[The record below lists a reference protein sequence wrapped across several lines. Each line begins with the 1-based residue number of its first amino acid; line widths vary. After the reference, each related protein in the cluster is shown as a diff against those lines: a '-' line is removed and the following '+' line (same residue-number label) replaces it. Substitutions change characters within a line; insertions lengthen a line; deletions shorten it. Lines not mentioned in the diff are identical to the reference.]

1 MSQMLEEQRESWGSR
16 GAFILAAIGS
26 AIGLGNLWAFPYKVY
41 SYGGGAFLIPYII
54 ATIVVGI
61 PLLTLELSLGHFT
74 QRAAPISFRNM
85 HKRLEFVGWWGLLLA
100 FIIITYYPVIL
111 GYSISYL
118 WFSIQGIFNGGRLP
132 WAAQGIEGITTA
144 NSYFFDTYL
153 GYTEGLGLGGL
164 KLNLVLPLLIAWILM
179 YLAIFKG
186 VSAVGK
192 LVWVAVPLPWIML
205 LILTVRGLTLEG
217 SVGGLAYYLEP
228 DFSKLREP
236 EIWRYAFG
244 QVFFSLSLAF
254 GVMITYASF
263 LHRKSDIN
271 NNAVVI
277 ALSNF
282 GTSLIAGLAI
292 FSTLGGMAFVTAQ
305 AGDPIPVEE
314 VAKSGPSLAFVAF
327 PYALAQLPYSA
338 WFSAVFFAVLLM
350 LGVSSAFSITETLL
364 ASIVD
369 KTGWNRNKVLLAMTG
384 TGFLFGLV
392 YVTHGGLNWLGIIDG
407 FVNGTWGIALMGFL
421 ECIIMG
427 WIYNLDILRCH
438 ANSRSDWRLGPWWNI
453 LIRIVVPV
461 IMGTLFFWSFYDDLA
476 AEGGIFHRPD
486 GLIDPA
492 NAIGYS
498 VMLLAPVAAIIISL
512 FRDKYSNDNEETVS
526 TYDLKPIDT
535 STSVFVVSVAVFA
548 ASIFAAF
555 KSAGMVSWHLFAAAA
570 LIALVSLATA
580 ARKNLFFREGQY
592 TRLDWKGASAGVC
605 SILAVSNVFSLVLIR
620 VAEIVEPS
628 ESKAVIGGH
637 LGLWAYLI
645 LSLVVLII
653 VGGLGWC
660 FYRAAS
666 SVPSPDTQHSG
677 EVS

>member
-26 AIGLGNLWAFPYKVY
+26 AVGLGNLWAFPYKVY
-41 SYGGGAFLIPYII
+41 SYGGGAFLIPYIL
-54 ATIVVGI
+54 AMIVVGI

-111 GYSISYL
+111 GYCVSYL

-132 WAAQGIEGITTA
+132 WAAQGIEGINTA
-144 NSYFFDTYL
+144 NNYFEAYL

-164 KLNLVLPLLIAWILM
+164 KLNLVLPLLIAWLLM
-179 YLAIFKG
+179 YFSIFKG

-192 LVWVAVPLPWIML
+192 VVWIAVPVPWIML

-217 SVGGLAYYLEP
+217 SIGGLAYYLEP

-236 EIWRYAFG
+236 QIWRYAFG

-277 ALSNF
+277 ALADLA
-282 GTSLIAGLAI
+282 TSLIAGLAI

-305 AGDPIPVEE
+305 SGNPIPVEE
-314 VAKSGPSLAFVAF
+314 VTRSGPSLAFVAF

-338 WFSAVFFAVLLM
+338 WFSAVFFLVLLM

-369 KTGWNRNKVLLAMTG
+369 KTGWNRNTVLLAMTA
-384 TGFLFGLV
+384 TGFLTGLV
-392 YVTHGGLNWLGIIDG
+392 YITHGGLNWLGVIDG

-421 ECIIMG
+421 ECVILG

-453 LIRIVVPV
+453 LIRIVIPV

-476 AEGGIFHRPD
+476 AEGGIFRRLD
-486 GLIDPA
+486 GSIDLA
-492 NAIGYS
+492 NTIGYS
-498 VMLLAPVAAIIISL
+498 VMLLAPVSAIIISL
-512 FRDKYSNDNEETVS
+512 FKDRYSNDNEETVS
-526 TYDLKPIDT
+526 TYDLKPINT
-535 STSVFVVSVAVFA
+535 STAVFIVSAAVFA
-548 ASIFAAF
+548 GSIYAAF
-555 KSAGMVSWHLFAAAA
+555 VFPGMRSWHLFAVAGIIAAA
-570 LIALVSLATA
+570 SLAIA

-592 TRLDWKGASAGVC
+592 TRLDWKGACAGVC
-605 SILAVSNVFSLVLIR
+605 SILAVSNIFSLALIR
-620 VAEIVEPS
+620 AAEMVEPS
-628 ESKAVIGGH
+628 ETKTSVDGD
-637 LGLWAYLI
+637 LGLSAYLV
-645 LSLVVLII
+645 LSLTVLMI

-666 SVPSPDTQHSG
+666 SVPSADTQHSG